1 MRGGRQGGIRGGAWL
16 FAALLAAGVATGCG
30 RREPLD
36 PACFRGYLGEEPQS
50 LDPAF
55 AVDQAA
61 GTLVSLI
68 YPGLFRFDPAG
79 ALQPDLAARW
89 TLEAEGR
96 RYRITL
102 APDRHFDDGTPI
114 TAPRVR
120 DCFSRLLDPAAPSPR
135 RWVLERL
142 KGAAAYREA
151 LSTGISGLK
160 APDDSTLVLELA
172 APFAPFLGLLAMPAT
187 RIYPQA
193 ADGSPVRNEGL
204 PVAGGPWRLLRW
216 EPGDRFLLER
226 REPAPPDG
234 MQRLELRIIPQPFT
248 AVAEYEVGNLD
259 LLRVPLAEAELWLE
273 GGRRGQVLR
282 QDELVVS
289 YIGLNVRRAP
299 FDDLRVRQALNYAID
314 VEALIRTLRANAG
327 VRALGPVPPALR
339 GADPADPYRYRPE
352 RAREL
357 LAEAGYAKGFGM
369 EIWQKEN
376 PEVGRLLEAVQ
387 AYLAEVGIEARI
399 VTRDWGAFKDAV
411 NQGSADAFFLD
422 WLADYPDAEN
432 FLVPLFHSRNI
443 GGGGNRAGFSETYV
457 DILLD
462 ELQGTPPG
470 PARARLVDR
479 LNETIYRE
487 APWIW
492 LWHPVALEALAP
504 GLSGYRPPLI
514 FNGQDYLELR
524 RDAALPAS

>member
-1 MRGGRQGGIRGGAWL
+1 MHSRRQGGARGIAWL
-16 FAALLAAGVATGCG
+16 LAALLAAGVGPGCG
-30 RREPLD
+30 DREPPD

-55 AVDQAA
+55 AVDEAA

-79 ALQPDLAARW
+79 EPQSDLAARW
-89 TLEAEGR
+89 ALEAGER
-96 RYRITL
+96 RYRIVL
-102 APDRHFDDGTPI
+102 APGRRFDDGTPI
-114 TAPRVR
+114 TAPLVR
-120 DCFSRLLDPAAPSPR
+120 SCFLRLLDPASPSPR
-135 RWVLERL
+135 RWVLARL
-142 KGAAAYREA
+142 KGAAAYRDGLA
-151 LSTGISGLK
+151 AGVSGLK
-160 APDDSTLVLELA
+160 APDDSTLVLELS

-187 RIYPQA
+187 RVYPQA
-193 ADGSPVRNEGL
+193 ADGSPARQDGL
-204 PVAGGPWRLLRW
+204 PIAGGPWRLTRW
-216 EPGDRFLLER
+216 EPGDLLLLER
-226 REPAPPDG
+226 RQPAPPGG
-234 MQRLELRIIPQPFT
+234 MQRLALRIIPQPFT

-259 LLRVPLAEAELWLE
+259 LLRVPLAEADFWLE
-273 GGRRGQVLR
+273 GERRGQVLR

-299 FDDLRVRQALNYAID
+299 FDDRRVRQALNHAID
-314 VEALIRTLRANAG
+314 VEALIRTLRAKAAR
-327 VRALGPVPPALR
+327 RALGPVPPALR
-339 GADPADPYRYRPE
+339 SSDPGELFRYRPE

-357 LAEAGYAKGFGM
+357 LAEAGYAQGFAM

-399 VTRDWGAFKDAV
+399 VVRDWGAFKDAV

-432 FLVPLFHSRNI
+432 FLVPLFHSRNL
-443 GGGGNRAGFSETYV
+443 GGGGNRAGFAETYV

-462 ELQGTPPG
+462 ELQTMPPG
-470 PARARLVDR
+470 PARTRLVDR

>member
-1 MRGGRQGGIRGGAWL
+1 MRRRAPHA
-16 FAALLAAGVATGCG
+16 AALLLALLPAGGAGCG
-30 RREPLD
+30 RGEPPD
-36 PACFRGYLGEEPQS
+36 AACFRGYLGEEPQS

-55 AVDQAA
+55 AVDQTA

-79 ALQPDLAARW
+79 QPQPDLAARW
-89 TLEAEGR
+89 ELEAGGR
-96 RYRITL
+96 RYRIHL
-102 APDRHFDDGTPI
+102 ARGRRFDDGTPI
-114 TAPRVR
+114 TAELLRR
-120 DCFSRLLDPAAPSPR
+120 CFRRLLDPASPSPR

-142 KGAAAYREA
+142 RGAAAFRDG
-151 LSTGISGLK
+151 LSTDVAGLT

-172 APFAPFLGLLAMPAT
+172 APFSPFLGLLAMPAT
-187 RIYPQA
+187 RVYPLDA
-193 ADGSPVRNEGL
+193 GGGPLRLNGL
-204 PVAGGPWRLLRW
+204 PVAGGPWRLTRW
-216 EPGDRFLLER
+216 DKGDRFLLER
-226 REPAPPDG
+226 REPAPPGG

-248 AVAEYEVGNLD
+248 AVAEFEVGNLD
-259 LLRVPLAEAELWLE
+259 LLRVPLAEADYWQSGE
-273 GGRRGQVLR
+273 RRGRVLR

-289 YIGLNVRRAP
+289 YIGLNLRRPP
-299 FDDLRVRQALNYAID
+299 FDDLRVRQALNHAVD
-314 VEALIRTLRANAG
+314 VEALIRT
-327 VRALGPVPPALR
+327 VRAHAAQRSLGPVPPALR
-339 GADPADPYRYRPE
+339 SQDPAERFLYRPE

-357 LAEAGYAKGFGM
+357 LTEAGYPEGFGM

-387 AYLAEVGIEARI
+387 AYLAEVGITARI
-399 VTRDWGAFKDAV
+399 VVRDWGAFKDAV

-432 FLVPLFHSRNI
+432 FLVPLFHSRNL
-443 GGGGNRAGFSETYV
+443 GGGGNRAAFAEPYV

-462 ELQGTPPG
+462 ELQASPPG
-470 PARARLVDR
+470 PARARLVNR

-492 LWHPVALEALAP
+492 LWHPVSLEVLGP
-504 GLSGYRPPLI
+504 GITGYQPPLI